1 MDDRAETGPRLSPA
15 NIGGRSLLLALV
27 LCLCIVAA
35 LYVTAIYFGREIL
48 AGLGPPPVIDLVFG
62 LTAYAGTFMAM
73 WLALAGTGGRLRD
86 IGFRH
91 CDASLYGTGI
101 FLALLWI
108 GVTSVIYSAAGQ
120 WELAVAAGRKL
131 VEPFLADDRSLILLL
146 VMAGPVAALVEEAL
160 FRGMIYG
167 WLRKRLG
174 ITLSAIISSIIFTAM
189 HFYVYVAGL
198 AFVIEMLLLSVLLAL
213 LFELS
218 RSLWPGI
225 LCHAANNLVLISIYV
240 FKF

>member
-1 MDDRAETGPRLSPA
+1 MRA
-15 NIGGRSLLLALV
+15 
-27 LCLCIVAA
+27 VA
-35 LYVTAIYFGREIL
+35 
-48 AGLGPPPVIDLVFG
+48 PPPVIDLAFG
-62 LTAYAGTFMAM
+62 LTAYTGVFSAM
-73 WLALAGTGGRLRD
+73 WLAVVMTGGRLHE

-131 VEPFLADDRSLILLL
+131 VEPFLADDTSLILLL

-167 WLRKRLG
+167 WLRRRLG

-189 HFYVYVAGL
+189 HFYVYIAGL
-198 AFVIEMLLLSVLLAL
+198 AFVIEMLMLSVLLAL

-225 LCHAANNLVLISIYV
+225 LCHMANNLVLLSIYV